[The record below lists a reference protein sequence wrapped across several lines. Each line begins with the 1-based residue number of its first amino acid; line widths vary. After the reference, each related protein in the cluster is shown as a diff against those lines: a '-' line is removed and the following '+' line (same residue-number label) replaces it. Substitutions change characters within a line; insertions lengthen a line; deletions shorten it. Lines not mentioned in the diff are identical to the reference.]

1 MLDGR
6 LDVRWSILHIRFYNL
21 YIKYYTIDVT
31 LYILGSIYI
40 YIRYDIIYIRDVIH
54 YICVIRCQMWYIRYF
69 ILYIICYMLCISY
82 HRSLISD
89 IRWHVPLCRQGLV
102 HLGIVCVWYHVLY
115 HICVYD
121 YISHIYIYIL
131 YITHDII
138 RHRASALLVWPVP
151 PSGCVLAS
159 GPPASSRP
167 SLQLWDCFKGTPPI
181 PTFKCSNSY
190 IYIVSMYIYIYR

>member
-1 MLDGR
+1 
-6 LDVRWSILHIRFYNL
+6 
-21 YIKYYTIDVT
+21 
-31 LYILGSIYI
+31 
-40 YIRYDIIYIRDVIH
+40 
-54 YICVIRCQMWYIRYF
+54 
-69 ILYIICYMLCISY
+69 MLCILY

-190 IYIVSMYIYIYR
+190 IYSECIYTYLGSWYFKQLRNFKIIKAENILRCMYDFDNLKLWKYLTIDIWIWKHLKLY